1 MSPVETASNEQAQRE
16 RTAAGGHRDRT
27 AAGGH
32 RERAPAGL
40 TQRSSLLMAP
50 FGPSRE
56 FMSWVYQLNGR
67 LDIDAL
73 AGAID
78 DVVSRHDML
87 RVRFESPGGREGARD
102 GRLEQVVGRFHSG
115 VLDIV
120 HLDDRPKAQG
130 LAAAVKAVET
140 EYRDLSPWEQPWLE
154 ATLYVIAPKTNVL
167 AVWVAE
173 ALVDGDSGTLVAA
186 EISRAYAER
195 AGRPVRAMPEASTAS
210 YLEWV
215 LDHPV
220 PDLVQERAAEHWKEM
235 AALPIAA
242 GSWPMAVGDRRVTR
256 FFKVPVDEWQRMA
269 RGTPALAAT
278 PYVVVL
284 SWLEMALARVVGA
297 EEFAVTSAV
306 SNRRHPM
313 TRRMIGSFIGPV
325 RLRAEVHAA
334 DRLEDVSPRVMAAL
348 RDAVA
353 HSAVPVPLAEAW
365 AQAPAPFMPPP
376 PEVSFFMFAEREGLD
391 LAGVRQRRF
400 RVHMGAR
407 DVLRVNCTPDEE
419 GGRNFFF
426 ISASAPPE
434 LLDELVVAFRSLMA
448 AAG

>member
-1 MSPVETASNEQAQRE
+1 MGTGP
-16 RTAAGGHRDRT
+16 
-27 AAGGH
+27 
-32 RERAPAGL
+32 ERAPAGL

-67 LDIDAL
+67 LDVEAL

-78 DVVSRHDML
+78 EVVGRHEML
-87 RVRFESPGGREGARD
+87 RVRFDSPEGPGGAVT
-102 GRLEQVVGRFHSG
+102 GRLEQVVGPFRPG
-115 VLDIV
+115 VLDVV

-140 EYRDLSPWEQPWLE
+140 EYRDLSPWDRPCLQ
-154 ATLYVIAPKTNVL
+154 ATLYLIAPKTNVL

-173 ALVDGDSGTLVAA
+173 ALVDGDSGTLVAG
-186 EISRAYAER
+186 EISRAYAVR
-195 AGRPVRAMPEASTAS
+195 AGRPVPEVPEASGAS
-210 YLEWV
+210 YLRWV

-220 PDLVQERAAEHWKEM
+220 PEGVVERAATHWKELSD
-235 AALPIAA
+235 LPSSA
-242 GSWPMAVGDRRVTR
+242 GSWPMAVGDRRVAR
-256 FFKVPVDEWQRMA
+256 FFNVPAGEWERMA
-269 RGTPALAAT
+269 RGTPALVAT

-284 SWLEMALARVVGA
+284 SWLEMALARVVSA
-297 EEFAVTSAV
+297 EEFVVTSAV
-306 SNRRHPM
+306 SNRRHPA
-313 TRRMIGSFIGPV
+313 TRGMIGSFVGPV
-325 RLRAEVHAA
+325 RLRAEVGVT
-334 DRLEDVSPRVMAAL
+334 DRLEEVSAKVMGSL
-348 RDAVA
+348 REAVT
-353 HSAVPVPLAEAW
+353 HSVVPVPLAEAW
-365 AQAPAPFMPPP
+365 ARAPGPFVPPA

-407 DVLRVNCTPDEE
+407 DVLRVNCTPDGE

-434 LLDELVVAFRSLMA
+434 LLDELVGVFRALLASA
-448 AAG
+448 V